1 MNLFLILFFK
11 ASSNQAKEK
20 PETSEDE
27 VEIIKKDLDI
37 VSILLK
43 LINIIQVPINKDA
56 PSKSLDSSPKKVII
70 HFDKF

>member
-1 MNLFLILFFK
+1 LKLFLIEFFK

-27 VEIIKKDLDI
+27 VEIINRDLDV

-56 PSKSLDSSPKKVII
+56 LSKSLDSSPKKVII